1 MIGEGIDLLE
11 SKLEDLNAFFE
22 FQRDKEALYLAAFS
36 PKDPEDKVAYIH
48 KFSKLLKDPT
58 IHMRTIHYEGKVV
71 GSIIKFVMDEETEI
85 TYWIDKKYWHMGI
98 GTRALQ
104 MFLELEATRP
114 LYGRVAYDNYGSQR
128 LLEKCGFNKI
138 KVEKGFAN
146 ARQAEIEEYVYKL
159 DSRKDREDK

>member
-1 MIGEGIDLLE
+1 
-11 SKLEDLNAFFE
+11 
-22 FQRDKEALYLAAFS
+22 
-36 PKDPEDKVAYIH
+36 
-48 KFSKLLKDPT
+48 
-58 IHMRTIHYEGKVV
+58 
-71 GSIIKFVMDEETEI
+71 
-85 TYWIDKKYWHMGI
+85 MGI

-104 MFLELEATRP
+104 MFLDLEATRP

-159 DSRKDREDK
+159 ESCEDQEGK